1 MFKVYLERMNKYEI
15 NHVSHFHWKIKLL
28 FVFKVSLEFD
38 PECYNYLVFISE
50 FQYIS
55 IHNFT
60 WVKAFKNGPSK
71 ICWRHA
77 LKYLKWY
84 DLLKQIISLQFFW
97 RLSST
102 NVTWSILEYFD
113 IFWAQKILPICFG
126 IYGFVIMA
134 GWPS

>member
-15 NHVSHFHWKIKLL
+15 NHVSHFHWNIKLL

-60 WVKAFKNGPSK
+60 WVKGFKNGPTK
-71 ICWRHA
+71 ICWRHP

-84 DLLKQIISLQFFW
+84 GLLKQIISLQFFW

-102 NVTWSILEYFD
+102 NVTWSILETLTHLLSTEDTSYQ
-113 IFWAQKILPICFG
+113 FWYLWVCDNG
-126 IYGFVIMA
+126 RVT
-134 GWPS
+134 